1 MDELQRKIR
10 AALDQF
16 WDERAL
22 PNSFD
27 GATSVEELV
36 APIES
41 MTAVDVLVT
50 LDAIVGQNLPI
61 TVIQA
66 GGYSTKEEFVEKL
79 TSKVIA
85 RLARKK

>member
-1 MDELQRKIR
+1 MDELEKNIR
-10 AALDQF
+10 TALEQF

-36 APIES
+36 APVES

-50 LDAIVGQNLPI
+50 LDAIVGENLPMS
-61 TVIQA
+61 VIQA

-79 TSKVIA
+79 SGKVLS
-85 RLARKK
+85 RLARTK

>member
-1 MDELQRKIR
+1 MTELEKNIR
-10 AALDQF
+10 TALEHF

-36 APIES
+36 APVES

-50 LDAIVGQNLPI
+50 LDAIVGESLPMS
-61 TVIQA
+61 VIQA

-79 TSKVIA
+79 SAKILS
-85 RLARKK
+85 RLARTK

>member
-10 AALDQF
+10 AALGQF

-27 GATSVEELV
+27 GAISVEELV

-61 TVIQA
+61 SVIQA
-66 GGYSTKEEFVEKL
+66 GGYSTKEEFVDKL
-79 TSKVIA
+79 TSKVMA
-85 RLARKK
+85 RLARRK

>member
-1 MDELQRKIR
+1 MDELQRNIR

-66 GGYSTKEEFVEKL
+66 GGYTTKEEFVEKL
-79 TSKVIA
+79 TSKVMA
-85 RLARKK
+85 RLARNK

>member
-1 MDELQRKIR
+1 MDELQQNIR
-10 AALDQF
+10 AALEQF

-22 PNSFD
+22 PNNFD

-50 LDAIVGQNLPI
+50 LDAIVGQSLPI

-66 GGYSTKEEFVEKL
+66 GGYSTKEEFVDKL
-79 TSKVIA
+79 SSKVLS
-85 RLARKK
+85 RLARTQ

>member
-10 AALDQF
+10 EALEVF
-16 WDERAL
+16 WGERAL

-41 MTAVDVLVT
+41 MTAVEVLIT
-50 LDAIVGQNLPI
+50 LDEIIGQSLPMS
-61 TVIQA
+61 VIQA
-66 GGYSTKEEFVEKL
+66 GGYSTKEEFIDKL
-79 TSKVIA
+79 GSKVLS
-85 RLARKK
+85 RLSRTK